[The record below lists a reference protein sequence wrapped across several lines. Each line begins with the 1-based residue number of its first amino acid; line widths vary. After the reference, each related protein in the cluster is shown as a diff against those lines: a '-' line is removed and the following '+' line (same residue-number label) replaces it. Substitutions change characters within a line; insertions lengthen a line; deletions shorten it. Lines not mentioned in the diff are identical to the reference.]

1 MAFSQCHFLFL
12 KTAASYQYS
21 DPCRV
26 LGQFTFQAGTS
37 TVCLI
42 VESIERCDQ
51 ITSSGNVSHALKQL
65 TQDWRQ

>member
-1 MAFSQCHFLFL
+1 MAFSQCCFLFL
-12 KTAASYQYS
+12 KTATSYQCS

-26 LGQFTFQAGTS
+26 LGKLTFQAGTS

-51 ITSSGNVSHALKQL
+51 IPSSGNVSKQ
-65 TQDWRQ
+65 D